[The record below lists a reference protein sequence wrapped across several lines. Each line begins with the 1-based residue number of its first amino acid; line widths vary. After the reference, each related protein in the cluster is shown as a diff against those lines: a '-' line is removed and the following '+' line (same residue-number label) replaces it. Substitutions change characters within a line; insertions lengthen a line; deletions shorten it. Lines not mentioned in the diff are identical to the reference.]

1 MKRAFFARCLGMLLA
16 LPLLLSTAPAQEI
29 NLDRMEKCGDL
40 ICYQS
45 LKETDVYYYLPDQPR
60 LATRNGRPQFSF
72 LKYARTAKTGEAGTG
87 RAEGGGIVHFLVTY
101 GADEARVKAAEKGL
115 QEKHPDA
122 RIAGPIVYRKGSFA
136 LVTSFQ
142 EGNETTTRTVAVGK
156 APLMEGQKTAVSMA
170 LTREG
175 AELLWESFKSD
186 TPDIS
191 LVFDME
197 FAGVREPYEATLEAD
212 WSRISNHHRVKA
224 GVKYSWFGADVD
236 LLFQELRQSG
246 AVKITTKGESA
257 ALDKILDSANNK
269 LLQVMFDP
277 SPTDDLSR
285 AAAENNS
292 YSSLNQAVQ
301 MLRNAAGSSSSSSSS
316 SRRTSLLPVDFDQ
329 YLTALQH
336 FLISVAYAGE
346 TEARA
351 AADLA
356 ETRLSQGQYDQA
368 LASYREALRQYEQM
382 PNPPAGQRAVIHNE
396 IADILAFQGRYH
408 DASLSYLNAAD
419 LYGRSTAA
427 GRTALQRSQELQNR
441 ALAEQGT
448 GERSTGEVLS
458 QQEERSRQAF
468 REANEHFQA
477 GRFEQ
482 ALEGFQ
488 EALHLYEQVPNPRND
503 RRAALVNNVGQ
514 ALFRLRRY
522 EEAAVHLRE
531 AADLWGHASTQGGR
545 ALADAE
551 TAERMAREGGV
562 SDEAQ
567 GDGATASAPTE
578 TAAEAYNR
586 ARRLYDQ
593 ARNGGFQTAAVRQAL
608 EAYESYKRDHQP
620 TGARGEEVAGQIR
633 MLRER
638 LGNDTTAQ
646 AATSDTSTSSTAGSG
661 VLPDPFSG
669 SSGTSTTAAAATS
682 AASQAETPATSPT
695 SGSSTAGSS
704 TSSSSS
710 GQTASAGRT
719 GSSSTGS
726 AASRRSDNRPG
737 FSLVASYQM
746 KRIKRSGKLVYK
758 MNQYRTENQ
767 AFAMAENIGG
777 LFRRYGHD
785 PQVFRAVTIDDPVF
799 KQREILVTLDGQDA
813 ENFAKHLNF
822 VTVKLKKSHQSGEVT
837 NDEVIITPE
846 KFNSEGNAFSLAYG
860 YKGDEDRNAW
870 LTYDYQTLWSFHGGV
885 EVRTP
890 MQQGDSPMLALQA
903 PHRYR
908 TVTFEGEGAALSA
921 AGVRHA
927 VVTVTSTLAGREVK
941 TQATIRNS
949 GPAPSLML
957 DIPEDLE
964 NPRLEVSITWYLTG
978 GRQVTGPARP
988 VAGDIIYWDEV
999 PGQGA

>member
-1 MKRAFFARCLGMLLA
+1 MKRVFFARCLGMLLA

-101 GADEARVKAAEKGL
+101 GADKARVKAAEKGL

-136 LVTSFQ
+136 LVTSFT

-212 WSRISNHHRVKA
+212 WSRISNHQRVKA
-224 GVKYSWFGADVD
+224 GVKYAWFGADVD
-236 LLFQELRQSG
+236 LLFQELRQTG

-316 SRRTSLLPVDFDQ
+316 SRRTSLLPVGFDQ

-441 ALAEQGT
+441 ALAEQGA
-448 GERSTGEVLS
+448 GVQSTGEVLS
-458 QQEERSRQAF
+458 
-468 REANEHFQA
+468 
-477 GRFEQ
+477 EQ
-482 ALEGFQ
+482 GSAT
-488 EALHLYEQVPNPRND
+488 
-503 RRAALVNNVGQ
+503 
-514 ALFRLRRY
+514 
-522 EEAAVHLRE
+522 AAV
-531 AADLWGHASTQGGR
+531 T
-545 ALADAE
+545 
-551 TAERMAREGGV
+551 
-562 SDEAQ
+562 DEIR
-567 GDGATASAPTE
+567 GDGATASAPAE

-593 ARNGGFQTAAVRQAL
+593 ARDGGFQAAAVRQAL
-608 EAYESYKRDHQP
+608 EAYESYQRDHQP
-620 TGARGEEVAGQIR
+620 SGARGEEVAGRIR
-633 MLRER
+633 MLRDR
-638 LGNDTTAQ
+638 LGSDTTAQ
-646 AATSDTSTSSTAGSG
+646 TATSDTSTSSTADSAA
-661 VLPDPFSG
+661 LPDPFSG

-682 AASQAETPATSPT
+682 TAGQATTPAASTAT
-695 SGSSTAGSS
+695 GSSTAGSS
-704 TSSSSS
+704 ASTSSS
-710 GQTASAGRT
+710 GQTASSGRT

-726 AASRRSDNRPG
+726 AASRRSDNTPG

-822 VTVKLKKSHQSGEVT
+822 VTVKLKKRHQSGEVT
-837 NDEVIITPE
+837 NDEVVITPE

-860 YKGDEDRNAW
+860 YKGDDDRNAW
-870 LTYDYQTLWSFHGGV
+870 LTYDYQALWSFHGGV

-890 MQQGDSPMLALQA
+890 VKQGDSPMLALQA

-908 TVTFEGEGAALSA
+908 TVTFEGEGATLTA

-949 GPAPSLML
+949 GPAPALML

-964 NPRLEVSITWYLTG
+964 DPRLEVSITWYLTG

-999 PGQGA
+999 PG

>member
-1 MKRAFFARCLGMLLA
+1 MKRVFFARCLGMLLA

-101 GADEARVKAAEKGL
+101 GADKARVKAAEKGL

-136 LVTSFQ
+136 LVTSFT

-212 WSRISNHHRVKA
+212 WSRISNHQRVKA
-224 GVKYSWFGADVD
+224 GVKYAWFGADVD
-236 LLFQELRQSG
+236 LLFQELRQTG

-316 SRRTSLLPVDFDQ
+316 SRRTSLLPVGFDQ

-408 DASLSYLNAAD
+408 DASLSCLNAAD

-441 ALAEQGT
+441 ALAEQGA
-448 GERSTGEVLS
+448 GVQSTGEVLS
-458 QQEERSRQAF
+458 
-468 REANEHFQA
+468 
-477 GRFEQ
+477 EQ
-482 ALEGFQ
+482 GSAT
-488 EALHLYEQVPNPRND
+488 
-503 RRAALVNNVGQ
+503 
-514 ALFRLRRY
+514 
-522 EEAAVHLRE
+522 AAV
-531 AADLWGHASTQGGR
+531 T
-545 ALADAE
+545 
-551 TAERMAREGGV
+551 
-562 SDEAQ
+562 DEIR
-567 GDGATASAPTE
+567 GDGATASAPAE

-593 ARNGGFQTAAVRQAL
+593 ARDGGFQAAAVRQAL
-608 EAYESYKRDHQP
+608 EAYESYQRDHQP
-620 TGARGEEVAGQIR
+620 SGARGEEVAGRIR
-633 MLRER
+633 MLRDR
-638 LGNDTTAQ
+638 LGSDTTAQ
-646 AATSDTSTSSTAGSG
+646 TATSDTSTSSTADSAA
-661 VLPDPFSG
+661 LPDPFSG

-682 AASQAETPATSPT
+682 TAGQATTPAASTAT
-695 SGSSTAGSS
+695 GSSTAGSS
-704 TSSSSS
+704 ASTSSS
-710 GQTASAGRT
+710 GQTASSGRT

-726 AASRRSDNRPG
+726 AASRRSDNTPG

-822 VTVKLKKSHQSGEVT
+822 VTVKLKKRHQSGEVT
-837 NDEVIITPE
+837 NDEVVITPE

-860 YKGDEDRNAW
+860 YKGDDDRNAW
-870 LTYDYQTLWSFHGGV
+870 LTYDYQALWSFHGGV

-890 MQQGDSPMLALQA
+890 VKQGDSPMLALQA

-908 TVTFEGEGAALSA
+908 TVTFEGEGAALTA

-964 NPRLEVSITWYLTG
+964 DPRLEVSITWYLTG

-999 PGQGA
+999 PG

>member
-1 MKRAFFARCLGMLLA
+1 MTICETIDIKSTTRRNMMKSAFFTRCLGLLL
-16 LPLLLSTAPAQEI
+16 LPLLAATVQAQEI

-60 LATRNGRPQFSF
+60 LATKNGRPQFSF

-101 GADEARVKAAEKGL
+101 GADQGRVKAAEKGL

-142 EGNETTTRTVAVGK
+142 EGNEITTRTVAVGK

-175 AELLWESFKSD
+175 AELLWESFQSD

-212 WSRISNHHRVKA
+212 WSRISNHQRVKA

-236 LLFQELRQSG
+236 LLFQELRQTG

-301 MLRNAAGSSSSSSSS
+301 MLRNAAGSSSSSSGTT
-316 SRRTSLLPVDFDQ
+316 RRTSFLPLNLELLWAGMSH
-329 YLTALQH
+329 Y
-336 FLISVAYAGE
+336 LISVAHAGE
-346 TEARA
+346 T
-351 AADLA
+351 D
-356 ETRLSQGQYDQA
+356 TR
-368 LASYREALRQYEQM
+368 
-382 PNPPAGQRAVIHNE
+382 P
-396 IADILAFQGRYH
+396 
-408 DASLSYLNAAD
+408 
-419 LYGRSTAA
+419 
-427 GRTALQRSQELQNR
+427 ALQPSQETQSR
-441 ALAEQGT
+441 AMTEQVPLGT
-448 GERSTGEVLS
+448 GEQLS
-458 QQEERSRQAF
+458 AQEQRSRQAF
-468 REANEHFQA
+468 QEANGHFQA

-482 ALEGFQ
+482 ALTGFR
-488 EALHLYEQVPNPRND
+488 EALQLYEQVPNPRDD
-503 RRAALVNNVGQ
+503 RRAALINNVGQ
-514 ALFRLRRY
+514 ALFRLGHY
-522 EEAAVHLRE
+522 QEAAVHLRE
-531 AADLWGHASTQGGR
+531 AADLWGHASTNGSH
-545 ALADAE
+545 ALTDAE
-551 TAERMAREGGV
+551 TAERLAREGDT
-562 SDEAQ
+562 STAQ
-567 GDGATASAPTE
+567 AVTALNDDMTASAPAE

-586 ARRLYDQ
+586 ARRLYDE
-593 ARNGGFQTAAVRQAL
+593 ARNGGYQSAAVRQAL
-608 EAYESYKRDHQP
+608 EAYEGYQRDHQP
-620 TGARGEEVAGQIR
+620 TGSRGEEVAGRIR
-633 MLRER
+633 LLRDR
-638 LGNDTTAQ
+638 LG
-646 AATSDTSTSSTAGSG
+646 SDTSAQTSATASAPAASSTTAATA
-661 VLPDPFSG
+661 LPDPFAGSG
-669 SSGTSTTAAAATS
+669 GTSATTSTTGTAGQT
-682 AASQAETPATSPT
+682 
-695 SGSSTAGSS
+695 GSSTASATSASS
-704 TSSSSS
+704 ASGTPASGSSSSA
-710 GQTASAGRT
+710 TAAASRPA
-719 GSSSTGS
+719 SGS
-726 AASRRSDNRPG
+726 AASRRSNNTPG

-746 KRIKRSGKLVYK
+746 KRIKRSGKLVYQ

-767 AFAMAENIGG
+767 AFAMAENIGS
-777 LFRRYGHD
+777 LFRRYGRD

-813 ENFAKHLNF
+813 ENFSKHLNF
-822 VTVKLKKSHQSGEVT
+822 VTVKLKKRHQSGETT
-837 NDEVIITPE
+837 NDEVVITPE
-846 KFNSEGNAFSLAYG
+846 KFNGEGNAFSLAYG

-870 LTYDYQTLWSFHGGV
+870 LAYDYETLWSFHGGV
-885 EVRTP
+885 EVHTP
-890 MQQGDSPMLALQA
+890 MQHGDSPMLALQA

-908 TVTFEGEGAALSA
+908 TVTFEGEGAALTA

-927 VVTVTSTLAGREVK
+927 VVTVTSRLAGREMK

-957 DIPEDLE
+957 DIPEDPE
-964 NPRLEVSITWYLTG
+964 NPQLEVSITWYLTG
-978 GRQVTGPARP
+978 GRQVTAPVRT